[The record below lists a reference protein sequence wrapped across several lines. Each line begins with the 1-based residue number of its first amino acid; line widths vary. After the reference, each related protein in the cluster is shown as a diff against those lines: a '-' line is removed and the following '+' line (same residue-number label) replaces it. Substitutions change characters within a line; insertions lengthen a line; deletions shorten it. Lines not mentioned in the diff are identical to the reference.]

1 MSLRVNHLLPL
12 LIMLFLAGMTLW
24 LRQTIE
30 LAPVAERNNSNADPD
45 AMVENLKLTRLGA
58 NGKSQYSMSA
68 RRMLHFP
75 GNDSTQLEE
84 PRFNRRGEDGI
95 ALTITANRGT
105 VTRNA
110 DEAFFYGNVLL
121 RRDAAAGLPELQART
136 EYLHILA
143 AKDMARTDQHVT
155 ISEGGRVVSGVGMET
170 NKLTRQF
177 SLKSQV
183 KGHYDVARRN

>member
-1 MSLRVNHLLPL
+1 MLPL
-12 LIMLFLAGMTLW
+12 LIVLFLAGLTLW

-30 LAPVAERNNSNADPD
+30 TAPMVERVNNNRDPD
-45 AMVENLKLTRLGA
+45 AVVDNLKMVRLGA

-75 GNDSTQLEE
+75 GNDSTQLEQ
-84 PRFNRRGEDGI
+84 PRFDRRGEDGI

-110 DEAFFYGNVLL
+110 DEAYFYGNVLL
-121 RRDAAAGLPELQART
+121 RRDAAAGRPELQART

-143 AKDMARTDQHVT
+143 AKDMARTDRHVT
-155 ISEGGRVVSGVGMET
+155 ITEGGRVLSGVGMEI
-170 NKLTRQF
+170 NKLTRQI

-183 KGHYDVARRN
+183 KGHYDVAPRK